1 MTKIEEFILY
11 LFKKETVTK
20 QEVLERFDH
29 SEVFRVYYDSFRRNG
44 AINLENRVVKANIYT
59 AWQKLLEE
67 NRERKDAHRKRLRF
81 FQSKNKSSRD
91 ASKARGSG

>member
-20 QEVLERFDH
+20 QEVLDKFDY

-44 AINLENRVVKANIYT
+44 AINLQNEVVKANIYT

-81 FQSKNKSSRD
+81 FQSKNKSANHS
-91 ASKARGSG
+91 SKTK